1 MNLDY
6 EISRED
12 LEKKRK
18 FFEDQRSINAKL
30 DKDIMS
36 LDQKISELSS
46 SLTREKIN
54 REQFEDEL
62 GGLKRTVER
71 TSLDLEKSRS
81 ELAELK
87 KTINEKIRT

>member
-6 EISRED
+6 EISREE

-18 FFEDQRSINAKL
+18 FFEDQRNINAKL